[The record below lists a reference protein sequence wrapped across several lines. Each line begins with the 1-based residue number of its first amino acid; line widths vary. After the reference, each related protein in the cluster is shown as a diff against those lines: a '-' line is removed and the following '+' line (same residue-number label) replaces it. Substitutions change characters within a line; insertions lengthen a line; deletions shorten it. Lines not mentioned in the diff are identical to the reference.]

1 MPSIICNSLVEK
13 DSYYTYKIGAEGETC
28 KVDIERK
35 IEKSHVESVTKF
47 RPCKNGNDR
56 YCIKIKLSLFD

>member
-1 MPSIICNSLVEK
+1 MPSIICNSLEDK
-13 DSYYTYKIGAEGETC
+13 DTYYTYKIGSNGETC
-28 KVDIERK
+28 RDDMNGK

-56 YCIKIKLSLFD
+56 FCIKIKLTLFD